1 MSSQIDDIQDD
12 DNKCEN
18 CDTIYL
24 NKVYNWC
31 KPCAINNLKNNF
43 TTWTSED
50 EKIDKFIQEMQMK
63 INTWKDEIIEWIPYD
78 QFNDIKNTVK
88 IENFFI
94 IYSAIWKD
102 GPLKYNF
109 EEKKQERE
117 PNKEVTLKC
126 LNNSQNDINKFLNEV
141 YKFICFFFNF

>member
-18 CDTIYL
+18 SDTIHQ

-43 TTWTSED
+43 TTWTSEN
-50 EKIDKFIQEMQMK
+50 ENIDRFIQEMQIK
-63 INTWKDEIIEWIPYD
+63 INTWEDGIIEWIPYD
-78 QFNDIKNTVK
+78 QFNHIKNIGK
-88 IENFFI
+88 ENSFI
-94 IYSAIWKD
+94 IYSAIWED
-102 GPLKYNF
+102 GLLNYNF
-109 EEKKQERE
+109 EERKYKRM

-126 LNNSQNDINKFLNEV
+126 LNNSQSDISEFLNEV
-141 YKFICFFFNF
+141 